1 MLHEVP
7 PGNAVNFLSP
17 VEVLC
22 ELVTETSSKHRT
34 VVFRLSFLR
43 LGFFLFWFRPKAHI
57 YTCGSVETL
66 RCRVKG
72 EPSRDLIELLGLVWM
87 LKGAGKGIIELI
99 GVWLAGR
106 GCMVGL
112 IGKR

>member
-1 MLHEVP
+1 M
-7 PGNAVNFLSP
+7 
-17 VEVLC
+17 
-22 ELVTETSSKHRT
+22 
-34 VVFRLSFLR
+34 
-43 LGFFLFWFRPKAHI
+43 
-57 YTCGSVETL
+57 
-66 RCRVKG
+66 KG